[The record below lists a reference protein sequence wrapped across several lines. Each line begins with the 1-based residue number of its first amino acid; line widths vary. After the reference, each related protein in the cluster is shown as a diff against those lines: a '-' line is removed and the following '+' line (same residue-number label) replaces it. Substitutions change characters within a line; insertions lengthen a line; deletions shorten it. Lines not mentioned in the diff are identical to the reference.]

1 MQEQGRGLLVLCWAG
16 ARCHLAAAAPPC
28 GTLGVSGCRG
38 SRGAPGSWESL
49 ANSPGMRAW
58 VCKFQT
64 NNFFFFLTA
73 EKCGVAVSSIH
84 VFGLKSEF
92 YLLTES
98 DFIKQQLG
106 LVFIGPFQ
114 PNDY

>member
-1 MQEQGRGLLVLCWAG
+1 MQ
-16 ARCHLAAAAPPC
+16 
-28 GTLGVSGCRG
+28 
-38 SRGAPGSWESL
+38 
-49 ANSPGMRAW
+49 AW

-64 NNFFFFLTA
+64 NNFFFFFFLTA
-73 EKCGVAVSSIH
+73 EKCGVAVSSID

-114 PNDY
+114 PDDYSIVF

>member
-1 MQEQGRGLLVLCWAG
+1 MP
-16 ARCHLAAAAPPC
+16 LA
-28 GTLGVSGCRG
+28 LGNHWQTAWGCKLGSAG
-38 SRGAPGSWESL
+38 SR
-49 ANSPGMRAW
+49 
-58 VCKFQT
+58 QIT
-64 NNFFFFLTA
+64 FFLTA
-73 EKCGVAVSSIH
+73 EKCGVAVSSID